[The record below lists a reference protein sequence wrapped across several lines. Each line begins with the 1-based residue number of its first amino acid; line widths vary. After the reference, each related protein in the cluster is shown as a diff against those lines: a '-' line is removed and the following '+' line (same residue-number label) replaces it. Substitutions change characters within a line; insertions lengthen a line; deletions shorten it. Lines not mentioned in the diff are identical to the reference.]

1 MIKKK
6 IFNIFKKLNL
16 NNPLEFARRIVAPL
30 CKDKLSEHIT
40 ACKDC
45 KTCKDC
51 NKILPWGN
59 PDANIFI
66 INDNATDN
74 KEINDY
80 TTNILESADINMKD
94 VFVLNSISCI
104 LKRDFNG
111 ESLIRLP
118 NRQEVKN
125 CKHFVNY
132 AIDFVKPRVIILMGA
147 TGLTMFRPDL
157 SVDDV
162 KGQYIDVNGIKT
174 IVTYSA
180 KDLFSM
186 LEYYSEEEVYK
197 IAEQVAEDVASAQAY
212 IDSLEKRR

>member
-1 MIKKK
+1 M
-6 IFNIFKKLNL
+6 NL
-16 NNPLEFARRIVAPL
+16 DNPLEFARRILAPL
-30 CKDKLSEHIT
+30 CKDKLSEHI
-40 ACKDC
+40 ANCKEC
-45 KTCKDC
+45 RTCKNCD
-51 NKILPWGN
+51 KKLPWGN
-59 PDANIFI
+59 PDANILI

-74 KEINDY
+74 EEINDY
-80 TTNILESADINMKD
+80 TMNILETAGLDMKD
-94 VFVLNSISCI
+94 VFIVNAVSCI

-157 SVDDV
+157 SVEEV

-186 LEYYSEEEVYK
+186 LEYYDENEVYK
-197 IAEQVAEDVASAQAY
+197 IAEQVAEDVASAKTY
-212 IDSLEKRR
+212 IDNLERR

>member
-1 MIKKK
+1 MIRQK

-16 NNPLEFARRIVAPL
+16 DNPLEFARRILAPL
-30 CKDKLSEHIT
+30 CKDKLKEHMIN
-40 ACKDC
+40 CKEC
-45 KTCKDC
+45 KTCKNC
-51 NKILPWGN
+51 NKKMPWGN
-59 PDANIFI
+59 PDANILI

-74 KEINDY
+74 EEINDY
-80 TTNILESADINMKD
+80 TLNILETAGINMKD
-94 VFVLNSISCI
+94 IFVINAVSCI

-125 CKHFVNY
+125 CRHFINY

-147 TGLTMFRPDL
+147 TGLTMFRHDL
-157 SVDDV
+157 SLEEVR
-162 KGQYIDVNGIKT
+162 GQYIDINGIKT

-186 LEYYSEEEVYK
+186 LEYYNENEVYK
-197 IAEQVAEDVASAQAY
+197 IAEQVAEDVANAKIY
-212 IDSLEKRR
+212 VENLERK

>member
-1 MIKKK
+1 MIRQK

-16 NNPLEFARRIVAPL
+16 DNPLEFARRILTPL
-30 CKDKLSEHIT
+30 CKDKLSEHIVN
-40 ACKDC
+40 CKEC
-45 KTCKDC
+45 RTC
-51 NKILPWGN
+51 NKCDKKLPWGN
-59 PDANIFI
+59 PDANILI

-74 KEINDY
+74 EEINNY
-80 TTNILESADINMKD
+80 TMNILETAGLDMKD
-94 VFVLNSISCI
+94 IFVVNAVSCI

-157 SVDDV
+157 SVEEV

-186 LEYYSEEEVYK
+186 LEYYDENEVYK
-197 IAEQVAEDVASAQAY
+197 IAEQVAEDVASAKTY
-212 IDSLEKRR
+212 IDNLERR

>member
-1 MIKKK
+1 MIRQK

-16 NNPLEFARRIVAPL
+16 DNPLEFARRILAPL

-40 ACKDC
+40 NCKEC
-45 KTCKDC
+45 RTCKNCD
-51 NKILPWGN
+51 KKLPWGN
-59 PDANIFI
+59 PDANILI

-74 KEINDY
+74 EEINDY
-80 TTNILESADINMKD
+80 TMNILETAGLDMKD
-94 VFVLNSISCI
+94 VFIVNAVSCI

-157 SVDDV
+157 SVEEV
-162 KGQYIDVNGIKT
+162 KGQYIDINGIKT

-186 LEYYSEEEVYK
+186 LEYYDEDEVYK
-197 IAEQVAEDVASAQAY
+197 IAEQVAEDVASAKTY
-212 IDSLEKRR
+212 IDNLERR